1 MHRFAPAAFAL
12 VLACAATLA
21 SAQVRMAPVQP
32 IQQAR
37 PAGIGANPAQ
47 LVDRQALLERRLTS
61 LGKKNRALEGRVATL
76 EAALREMRAAS
87 EFTCS
92 TSSTSTNGRGSE
104 NCAPFAC
111 NYLDG
116 RCRTTAATS
125 DHCAPGFLMDGGRCV
140 APPPPA
146 PDDECFLFFC

>member
-1 MHRFAPAAFAL
+1 MRCTKTFAMGLAL
-12 VLACAATLA
+12 VLGLACTAS
-21 SAQVRMAPVQP
+21 SAQVRLQSVRPVT
-32 IQQAR
+32 AV
-37 PAGIGANPAQ
+37 PAAGAFAS
-47 LVDRQALLERRLTS
+47 LDKQALLERRLTA

-92 TSSTSTNGRGSE
+92 TPQRSTNGRGSE
-104 NCAPFAC
+104 ECAPYAC

-116 RCRTTAATS
+116 RCRTTAATT
-125 DHCAPGFLMDGGRCV
+125 DHCAAGFVWNGSGQCV